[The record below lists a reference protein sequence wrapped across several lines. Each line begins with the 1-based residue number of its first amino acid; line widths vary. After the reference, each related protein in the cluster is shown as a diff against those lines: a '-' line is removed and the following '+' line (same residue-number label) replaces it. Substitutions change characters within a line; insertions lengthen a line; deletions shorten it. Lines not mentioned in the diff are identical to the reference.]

1 MGWTRMG
8 LVMDTDAQSLRGHDR
23 PCRGSGDA
31 LPHYTGRAGMTPS
44 FSPYLVNDR
53 FGDPGL
59 YVEVRWSRR
68 SLLFDLG
75 DNCSLSPSRLLR
87 AQDIFISHTHMDH
100 FIGFDRLIRVALGR
114 GKHLRLYGPPGLIEN
129 IQGKLRG
136 YTWNLVDGY
145 PLTIEARE
153 YHPTHIQR
161 AHFHAKDAF
170 NGQLETPI
178 PGEHSHIFPVLQ
190 EPALLVKAVALN
202 HRIPSLAFSLEEP
215 FHININKTRLHEAG
229 LPVGSWLKEVKQLIW
244 DGTPDSH
251 TFSATLYLEHRKEER
266 TFQLG
271 FLKRQFTTIT
281 RGQKIAYVV
290 DCRYDEENEQKII
303 QLCRGAD
310 TLFCEAPF
318 LEADREKAANRYHLT
333 ANQAG
338 ILGRKAEVQQLVVFH
353 FSPRYTGQGD
363 KLHNEAMQ
371 AFHEH

>member
-1 MGWTRMG
+1 
-8 LVMDTDAQSLRGHDR
+8 
-23 PCRGSGDA
+23 
-31 LPHYTGRAGMTPS
+31 MTPS
-44 FSPYLVNDR
+44 FSPHLVNDR

-59 YVEVRWSRR
+59 YVEIRWSRR
-68 SLLFDLG
+68 ALLFDLG
-75 DNCSLSPSRLLR
+75 DNVSLSPSRLLR
-87 AQDIFISHTHMDH
+87 AQDIFVSHTHMDH

-114 GKHLRLYGPPGLIEN
+114 GKQLRLYGPPGLIEN

-145 PLTIEARE
+145 PLTIEVKE
-153 YHPTHIQR
+153 YHPAHIQP

-170 NGQLETPI
+170 NCQLKSPI
-178 PGEHSHIFPVLQ
+178 PGDHSHIFTVLQ

-202 HRIPSLAFSLEEP
+202 HRIPSLAFALEEP
-215 FHININKTRLHEAG
+215 FHININKVRLHEAG

-244 DGTPDSH
+244 DGAPDSH
-251 TFSATLYLEHRKEER
+251 VFSATLYLEHRKEER
-266 TFQLG
+266 TFDLG
-271 FLKRQFTTIT
+271 TLRREFTTIT

-290 DCRYDEENEQKII
+290 DCRYDAENEKKIT

-318 LEADREKAANRYHLT
+318 LEVDREKAANRYHLT

-338 ILGRKAEVQQLVVFH
+338 ILGRKAGVQQLVVFH

-363 KLHNEAMQ
+363 MLQREAMQ